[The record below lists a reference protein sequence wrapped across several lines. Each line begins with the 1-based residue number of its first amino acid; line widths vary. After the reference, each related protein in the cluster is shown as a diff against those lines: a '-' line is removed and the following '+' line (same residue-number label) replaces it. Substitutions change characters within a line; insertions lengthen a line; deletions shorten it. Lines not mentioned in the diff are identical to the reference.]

1 MSDFGFPSQ
10 PSLFSRTLRELRELY
25 VSSAQLC
32 ITDHPQLLAEFKGD
46 FQQLMDDLHGALA
59 LKVYLTICE
68 ADRSWTEQER
78 FLAEVLCHHLW
89 SQWLKG
95 GELSATMRRAS
106 DESIKLKWYSLV
118 RPFDRIA
125 PLRERVGELETLVV
139 RLANIIARAD
149 GKLHEN
155 EAAAIRTVQQELQQ
169 HLRAIPIDAPE
180 DHAEAEEHA
189 AQAIEKLRDQA
200 DDIYAAAQGP
210 TESSARVSDPAVRA
224 TAGLPSGGVGRPA
237 PNKAKPIAKKDEKA
251 VPPPVTVAEALAE
264 LDQLVGL
271 DRIKHEVRT
280 LTNLLKLQNRREAIG
295 LPETDVSLHMVFTGN
310 PGTGKTTVA
319 RIIGKIFAALGVL
332 AKGHLIET
340 DRSGLVAEYAGQT
353 GPKTHKKVDEAM
365 EGLLFI
371 DEAYSLVA
379 TRGGEDPYGHEA
391 VQALLKRAEDDRHKL
406 VVILAGYPVEMLM
419 LIKSNPGLS
428 SRFNRQLE
436 FDDYTPLELAR
447 IFGLMCQKNSYRV
460 TRDTRLR
467 VMLGF
472 DHQYRHR
479 DRHFGNGR
487 AVRNLFEQAVRRMAN
502 RLAEIAEL
510 TEEQLCELHGVD
522 IEFEDVPPEVFE
534 AISGELKIH
543 LGCPKCKH
551 AKDVKAEFLG
561 KEVKCPKCKEKFL
574 AEWGEIVRNEERGA
588 RSEKAGP

>member
-32 ITDHPQLLAEFKGD
+32 ITEHPHLLAEFKGD

-59 LKVYLTICE
+59 LKVYLAICE
-68 ADRSWTEQER
+68 ADRNWSEQER

-95 GELSATMRRAS
+95 EELSTTMRRAS
-106 DESIKLKWYSLV
+106 DESTKLKWYSLV

-149 GKLHEN
+149 GKLHEK

-169 HLRAIPIDAPE
+169 HLRAIPIDSPE
-180 DHAEAEEHA
+180 AHTESERNA
-189 AQAIEKLRDQA
+189 AQAIEKLRDQS
-200 DDIYAAAQGP
+200 DDIFAAAQKP
-210 TESSARVSDPAVRA
+210 SEKKPAVEGPGEIA
-224 TAGLPSGGVGRPA
+224 KPA
-237 PNKAKPIAKKDEKA
+237 PKKPAAAKKDDK
-251 VPPPVTVAEALAE
+251 PQPPVTVEEALAE
-264 LDQLVGL
+264 LDQLIGL

-280 LTNLLKLQNRREAIG
+280 LTNFLKLQNRREAIG

-353 GPKTHKKVDEAM
+353 GPKTHKKVDEAI

-379 TRGGEDPYGHEA
+379 TRGEDPYGHEA
-391 VQALLKRAEDDRHKL
+391 VQALLKRAEDDRDKL

-419 LIKSNPGLS
+419 LLKSNPGLS

-460 TRDTRLR
+460 TTDTRIR

-487 AVRNLFEQAVRRMAN
+487 AVRNLFEHAVRRMAN

-510 TEEQLCELHGVD
+510 TEEQLVELQGAD

-534 AISGELKIH
+534 AINSELKINLH
-543 LGCPKCKH
+543 CPKCKH
-551 AKDVKAEFLG
+551 SKDAKAEFLG

-574 AEWGEIVRNEERGA
+574 AEWGEVVNDEA
-588 RSEKAGP
+588 RWTNDEASRS